1 MERLRWTTN
10 RTAFNTSI
18 PDRAIRRASSMPRRA
33 IISHEGIKLH
43 LSPGDQCELYD
54 LNNDPHE
61 LRNLYN
67 DEAYR
72 HTIRDLASRIRLWQE
87 KYKDYTPVLPDEW
100 DSM

>member
-1 MERLRWTTN
+1 
-10 RTAFNTSI
+10 
-18 PDRAIRRASSMPRRA
+18 MPRRA
-33 IISHEGIKLH
+33 IISHEGMKLH

-72 HTIRDLASRIRLWQE
+72 IRSAISHRASPLAE